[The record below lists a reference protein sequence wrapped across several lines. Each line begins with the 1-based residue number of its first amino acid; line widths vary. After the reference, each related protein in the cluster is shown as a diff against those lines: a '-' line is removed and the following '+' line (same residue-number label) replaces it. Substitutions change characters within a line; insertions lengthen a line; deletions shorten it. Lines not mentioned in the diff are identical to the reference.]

1 MLGLSAAQAAIR
13 ARITTCGTE
22 NTALSE
28 AQGRISAASVR
39 CRRPIPHFSA
49 AAMDGFALGP
59 VKAKDR
65 RYIIKA
71 ETAAGDTSCRS
82 LRAGEAVRIMTG
94 ALLPSGTE
102 RVVPFE
108 LTRENGSELITG
120 PLPRNKFIQH
130 RGGELDRGRVI
141 IRNGEQLNTSHLIY
155 LSADGRDNIQVYKAP
170 LAAFFCTGSEL
181 STESKPPAG
190 RRRNSNNLLLAALI
204 RRAGAVPLD
213 LGIAAD
219 TPEALR
225 AILRKGMDAD
235 DKQTILIS
243 TGGMGPGKYD
253 LTAAIFKEMGG
264 EVIFTR
270 LNLRPGKGTL
280 CGHLGSLLYFALPGP
295 PTAVNTI
302 FPLLIDPALRQAQGL
317 KKAWPPRITAV
328 LSTEIRIK
336 KPGFTHLKGGVLSY
350 KGGRLMVRE
359 ARPLEEAG
367 AVIVIPAHRRLLRAG
382 QLAGIFLNQIRK

>member
-1 MLGLSAAQAAIR
+1 MLGLSAAQAAVR

-22 NTALSE
+22 SAVLSGAL
-28 AQGRISAASVR
+28 GRVSAASVR

-59 VKAKDR
+59 LKDKYGH
-65 RYIIKA
+65 YIIKA
-71 ETAAGDTSCRS
+71 ETAAGDTTCRS
-82 LRAGEAVRIMTG
+82 LQAGEAVRIMTG

-108 LTRENGSELITG
+108 LTREDGSELIIG

-130 RGGELDRGRVI
+130 RGGELGRGRVI
-141 IRNGEQLNTSHLIY
+141 IRNGERLNTSHLIY
-155 LSADGRDNIQVYKAP
+155 LSADGQEDIQVYKAP
-170 LAAFFCTGSEL
+170 RAAFFCTGSEL
-181 STESKPPAG
+181 STESRPPAG
-190 RRRNSNNLLLAALI
+190 KRRNSNNLLLAALI

-213 LGIAAD
+213 LGPAAD

-225 AILRKGMDAD
+225 AVLRRGLDAD
-235 DKQTILIS
+235 DEQTILIS

-253 LTAAIFKEMGG
+253 LTAAIFEEMGG
-264 EVIFTR
+264 EVIFAR

-280 CGHLGSLLYFALPGP
+280 CGRLGSLLYFALPGP

-302 FPLLIDPALRQAQGL
+302 FPLLIGPALRQAQGL

-328 LSTEIRIK
+328 LSAEIRIR
-336 KPGFTHLKGGVLSY
+336 KPEFTHLKGGVLSY

-367 AVIVIPAHRRLLRAG
+367 AVIVIPARRRLLRAG
-382 QLAGIFLNQIRK
+382 QLTRIFLNSSPS